1 MNNQSEMDP
10 RFQNAIQAALIG
22 AWDKAI
28 ALNVALYEDYPEDIN
43 ILNRLGYAYSEVGQV
58 NKANATYKKVLEI
71 DPYNPIAKRNMDKL
85 STLRGSGVKPKEA
98 KAINPDIFL
107 EEPGKTKT
115 IDLTDLA
122 MPKVLILLRVGDKVE
137 STATKTEVT
146 IVSEDGKRLGK
157 LQPEWGKEIA
167 QAIALGS
174 SFSGIIK
181 SVKIGKDPK
190 DSTLSVFLR
199 ETKHSKKLA
208 HPIFP
213 VDKNFT
219 PYVREETL
227 SHLNETG
234 QTPVESPEETNELP
248 QEEEKSPA
256 EEVPQEAAEFVPTPD
271 LIEDEEEFQGLK

>member
-1 MNNQSEMDP
+1 
-10 RFQNAIQAALIG
+10 
-22 AWDKAI
+22 
-28 ALNVALYEDYPEDIN
+28 
-43 ILNRLGYAYSEVGQV
+43 
-58 NKANATYKKVLEI
+58 
-71 DPYNPIAKRNMDKL
+71 
-85 STLRGSGVKPKEA
+85 
-98 KAINPDIFL
+98 
-107 EEPGKTKT
+107 
-115 IDLTDLA
+115 

-219 PYVREETL
+219 PYVRDETL

-234 QTPVESPEETNELP
+234 QTPVESPEETDR
-248 QEEEKSPA
+248 KS
-256 EEVPQEAAEFVPTPD
+256 VV
-271 LIEDEEEFQGLK
+271 